1 MEDML
6 AGQPEELKAFS
17 ARFRSETLEGFKA
30 ICKAQN
36 KQYTKVLE
44 SLADAYVQVEGNLR
58 QAVLECLKDG
68 SSESEVAN
76 LLGGIGSELAD
87 KIHEIESTTQ
97 ASLDEVKGSSESLDL
112 RLASLEEMLAE
123 MSQSGERTRVEIIG
137 GASIRHEES
146 KEETLVMAPKDW
158 RELVGRFMEL
168 EEAVRSED
176 SGLEMRVEILES
188 IAEEQGFSVRW
199 EGDGESTNNVSSI
212 GIEHEI
218 DMQEL
223 I

>member
-30 ICKAQN
+30 ICKSQN

-137 GASIRHEES
+137 GSSIRHEES

-199 EGDGESTNNVSSI
+199 EGDGESTNNVSGI

-218 DMQEL
+218 DMHEL

>member
-58 QAVLECLKDG
+58 QAVLECLKDV

-76 LLGGIGSELAD
+76 LLGGIGS
-87 KIHEIESTTQ
+87 
-97 ASLDEVKGSSESLDL
+97 
-112 RLASLEEMLAE
+112 
-123 MSQSGERTRVEIIG
+123 
-137 GASIRHEES
+137 
-146 KEETLVMAPKDW
+146 
-158 RELVGRFMEL
+158 
-168 EEAVRSED
+168 
-176 SGLEMRVEILES
+176 
-188 IAEEQGFSVRW
+188 
-199 EGDGESTNNVSSI
+199 
-212 GIEHEI
+212 
-218 DMQEL
+218 
-223 I
+223 